1 MPIPLRFI
9 LIIVSSLLASC
20 DPMNAD
26 FPAQQAAVTYTAN
39 TYTSPP
45 IPAPTSIKVMTWNI
59 KFGGGRIDFFHDCY
73 GDRILMQRSEVISNM
88 AKLATYIND
97 AAVQPDIIFLQEADI
112 LSKHS
117 AYVDQVQYL
126 LDNTEM
132 NYAVYASQW
141 RVDLVPSDG
150 IGKSDSGN
158 AILSRWPLSNGVR
171 HALPLIGTMPAY
183 ERYFYLRRNYLTA
196 EVTPG
201 ANPLYLLN
209 THTTAYAEDDTR
221 KRQLDQI
228 LAAATA
234 HVDAGNTIVFGGD
247 LNTIP
252 GIEAQRTGFNDQICT
267 DIRFP
272 PSDYTGEENWMG
284 GFYAAFNPAVTPAEY
299 ATAATTP
306 PNIHHTHTVDNA
318 ARGGFWNRKLD
329 YLFSNAVLSGT
340 ETHQI
345 QGGKVWDPM
354 ALSDHAPI
362 TTTVTP

>member
-9 LIIVSSLLASC
+9 LILVSTLLASC

-26 FPAQQAAVTYTAN
+26 FPAQQSAVSYTAN
-39 TYTSPP
+39 SITPP
-45 IPAPTSIKVMTWNI
+45 PVYAGSVKVMTWNI

-88 AKLATYIND
+88 ANLAAYID
-97 AAVQPDIIFLQEADI
+97 DPAVKPDIIFLQEADV

-126 LDNTEM
+126 LDNTGM

-150 IGKSDSGN
+150 IGKTDSGN

-196 EVTPG
+196 EVTP
-201 ANPLYLLN
+201 NVTPLYLLN

-228 LAAATA
+228 LAAAMAHDTA
-234 HVDAGNTIVFGGD
+234 EHTLVFGGD

-252 GIEAQRTGFNDQICT
+252 GIEAQRTGFNDQVCT
-267 DIRFP
+267 DARFP
-272 PSDYTGEENWMG
+272 PADFTGEEAWMNG
-284 GFYAAFNPAVTPAEY
+284 YYAFYPAVTLANYGASPGSY
-299 ATAATTP
+299 
-306 PNIHHTHTVDNA
+306 HTHTVDNNIA
-318 ARGGFWNRKLD
+318 PRTGFWNRKLD

-340 ETHQI
+340 ETHQT
-345 QGGKVWDPM
+345 QGAKVHDPM
-354 ALSDHAPI
+354 TLSDHAPI
-362 TTTVTP
+362 TTIVPLP